1 MKNIKNLGE
10 KWTWSS
16 INPKLAGIGVPK
28 DIINDLLHGSY
39 KAFVKPAA
47 VKRAEAEDNIYKRN
61 ESKVY
66 EFDGQE
72 NLVENALSW
81 EALIPVGEYGAGSLP
96 VINFTE
102 NDLKSVEKKLTN
114 VAKSIYERYALRFT
128 KSPLLEAAK
137 EAFTISEDFFENSA
151 EEKLKSV
158 ISKIPGPNKD
168 QFDIDTTLPGYKL
181 FI

>member
-1 MKNIKNLGE
+1 M
-10 KWTWSS
+10 
-16 INPKLAGIGVPK
+16 
-28 DIINDLLHGSY
+28 
-39 KAFVKPAA
+39 
-47 VKRAEAEDNIYKRN
+47 
-61 ESKVY
+61 
-66 EFDGQE
+66 
-72 NLVENALSW
+72 
-81 EALIPVGEYGAGSLP
+81 P